1 MIKFE
6 LQLGL
11 LRLFV
16 SHLFFAET
24 LDISF
29 QNFCFGTGGRAG
41 GPVGAPWGIRKHF
54 GLVSRHPNA
63 PSRVPFF

>member
-1 MIKFE
+1 MNTKFE

-29 QNFCFGTGGRAG
+29 IQNFCFGTGGRAG
-41 GPVGAPWGIRKHF
+41 GQVAARPGGSRST
-54 GLVSRHPNA
+54 LVS
-63 PSRVPFF
+63 